1 MVHLTS
7 FKLYSTLPGEVT
19 IRQLLDFFEGV
30 PRLHKILLYLTTPDS
45 SAQNGR
51 LVSLA
56 CLEWMEITSGGSASL
71 LLDHML
77 IPVGA
82 DSTIE
87 VDLHSPPIKD
97 HPPRFLDNLKNFP
110 NFTTIELCGVAHRFR
125 VVYNQ
130 GFLGSGQYLW
140 WPIGED
146 SMGKLT
152 HGTVGKRGI
161 EA

>member
-1 MVHLTS
+1 VKVCCVPLELNHPSISHENLYFSRYPTGVKLERAIWPISPLSITHPTSVFPSFIFCVPSPFLSPSPSLHPHGTSCGQRPSGWHESQPTDELTLRPS
-7 FKLYSTLPGEVT
+7 LPHNAV
-19 IRQLLDFFEGV
+19 
-30 PRLHKILLYLTTPDS
+30 
-45 SAQNGR
+45 
-51 LVSLA
+51 
-56 CLEWMEITSGGSASL
+56 
-71 LLDHML
+71 
-77 IPVGA
+77 
-82 DSTIE
+82 
-87 VDLHSPPIKD
+87 
-97 HPPRFLDNLKNFP
+97 
-110 NFTTIELCGVAHRFR
+110 VAHRFR